1 MRWLFCSPRA
11 FVAGDVPRSGAA
23 LYKTG
28 LRSYLIRDS
37 EDPPPLL
44 RSYGAAS
51 FACHKLAWFTE
62 PKLAEGE
69 RRMVDQNSVSW
80 NQIAGWLRQL
90 DHIRAAA

>member
-1 MRWLFCSPRA
+1 LRGTFRVQEPLSIRQGFARTLFA
-11 FVAGDVPRSGAA
+11 
-23 LYKTG
+23 
-28 LRSYLIRDS
+28 DS